1 MSIELPFDPLPF
13 FSGSHQQTI
22 FGSFFSFQRQPPSSR
37 KLIELPDKDKIS
49 LEITTPKNWK
59 PTNPTVI
66 MLHGLCGSHKSPY
79 LVRITKKLA
88 KKGIRSVRFNL
99 RGCGSGKGLAKGI
112 YHCGRSEDV
121 LIALKELKK
130 ESPESP
136 IVLIGFSIGGSI
148 VLKLAGELGDE
159 AKKYLVKVIGINA
172 PIDIKKSL
180 ELFAH
185 TKNRIYERYFSKK
198 LYAEVEYRHKKFP
211 ELGQHNLPKNFKL
224 REFDELY
231 TAPQSGYKDIE
242 EYYLECSAVHKV
254 QDITIDCNILVSQD
268 DPIIYPNTLDDIE
281 LPPNIKYYKT
291 KKGGH
296 LGYIGKRPFHWI
308 DQVTINWINEC
319 F

>member
-1 MSIELPFDPLPF
+1 MSIELPFDPFPF

-22 FGSFFSFQRQPPSSR
+22 FGSFFSFQLQPPSSR

-121 LIALKELKK
+121 LVALKELKK
-130 ESPESP
+130 EHPNSP

-148 VLKLAGELGDE
+148 ALGIIV
-159 AKKYLVKVIGINA
+159 AQCILST
-172 PIDIKKSL
+172 PSSS
-180 ELFAH
+180 H
-185 TKNRIYERYFSKK
+185 TEN
-198 LYAEVEYRHKKFP
+198 
-211 ELGQHNLPKNFKL
+211 Q
-224 REFDELY
+224 
-231 TAPQSGYKDIE
+231 
-242 EYYLECSAVHKV
+242 
-254 QDITIDCNILVSQD
+254 
-268 DPIIYPNTLDDIE
+268 
-281 LPPNIKYYKT
+281 KT
-291 KKGGH
+291 K
-296 LGYIGKRPFHWI
+296 RNP
-308 DQVTINWINEC
+308 
-319 F
+319 